1 MCIRDRCKV
10 DQACKIVQIE
20 SEIKNSLKMKIL
32 KKAALLEKT
41 KPKDFERNSK
51 APVKVR

>member
-1 MCIRDRCKV
+1 
-10 DQACKIVQIE
+10 
-20 SEIKNSLKMKIL
+20 MKIL

-41 KPKDFERNSK
+41 KDKDFERNTK